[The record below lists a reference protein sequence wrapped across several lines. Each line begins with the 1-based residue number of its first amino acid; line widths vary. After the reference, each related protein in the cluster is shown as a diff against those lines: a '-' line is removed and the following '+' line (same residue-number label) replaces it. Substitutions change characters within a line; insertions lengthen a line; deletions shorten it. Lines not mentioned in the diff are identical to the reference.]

1 VPNVNGTWNF
11 CLIAATS
18 DERRMHSSRVAG
30 IVRMTAISSV
40 PVRDAFSGDYHF
52 HPIEPR
58 DMRAYFT
65 WKF

>member
-1 VPNVNGTWNF
+1 
-11 CLIAATS
+11 
-18 DERRMHSSRVAG
+18 MHSSRVAG